1 MKCEVLIAL
10 TIKITALW
18 DVTPRSPVDIYP
30 R

>member
-1 MKCEVLIAL
+1 MKRDVLTAV

-18 DVTPRSPVDIYP
+18 DVTPRSPVAIYP